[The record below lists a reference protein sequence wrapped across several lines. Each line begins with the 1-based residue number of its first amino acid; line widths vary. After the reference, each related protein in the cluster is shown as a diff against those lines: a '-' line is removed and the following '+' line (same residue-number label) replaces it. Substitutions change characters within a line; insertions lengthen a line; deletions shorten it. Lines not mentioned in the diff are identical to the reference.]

1 MTEHSPFLNRL
12 REKVLVF
19 GGGLG
24 TGIQSLN
31 LTPDDF
37 GGLDGCNEYLC
48 ETRPQL
54 IQELHRGHFAN
65 GADVVITNSFGSAG
79 IVLAEYGLESKTYE
93 LSRQSA
99 ALAKFVADDFST
111 DGWPRFVAG
120 AVGPTTKL
128 PSLGHI
134 TFDALYETYIP
145 HLLGLLDG
153 GVDLLNIETCQD
165 LLQMKCAIIAARDAM
180 KQRGRYVPINCTFTV
195 ETTGTLLIGSEVAAA
210 VASLEALPVDLIG
223 MNCATGP
230 DLMQENVRYLCQ
242 TSTRPICIYPNAGL
256 PRNVNGH
263 AVYDLTP
270 EQLAEYHEIFVRDY
284 GAAMVGGCCG
294 TTAAHTKAVYE
305 KVGSLTPRTP
315 RGQYDSHVASTY
327 VAVPLDQDG
336 STPLIVGER
345 VNANGSKAFKELL
358 LKEDWEG
365 IVEMAKAEISTGS
378 HILDVCTAYVGRDE
392 VRDMTEVL
400 RRFTTQITAP
410 VMIDSTQINVLEAG
424 LKLVG
429 GRAIINSINLEDGED
444 KFDRVAELAARFGC
458 ALVALTIDET
468 GMAKTADRKL
478 AVAQRIHDLL
488 TTRHGIPPE
497 AIIFDP
503 LTFTIGSGDEDSRR
517 AGVETL
523 EAISLIKKN
532 LPGVRTI
539 LGLSNI
545 SFGLKPY
552 PRQILNSVF
561 LSEARPRG
569 LDAAILHQ
577 GKILPMHAIEPKLLA
592 ISRDLI
598 FDNRR
603 DGYDPLF
610 VFLEL
615 LQGASAPVVDEDA
628 DTRPIDVRLRRAI
641 IDGKKVGIEEKLNE
655 ALKTYKP
662 LDIINTVLLDG
673 MKEVGELFGAG
684 KMQLP
689 FVLQSAE
696 TMKRAVGFLEPHMDK
711 VGGPAKGTIVLAT
724 VKGDVHDIGKNLVDI
739 ILSNNGYTVV
749 NLGIK
754 QPLENILAAA
764 AEHKPNAIGMSG
776 LLVKSTVVM
785 KENLEEMSKRGIA
798 TPVICG
804 GAALNRAYVE
814 VDLKRAYS
822 TGQVFYG
829 ADAFSG
835 LQIMDELCG
844 HAKELTVTTAVH
856 ETARR
861 RGEMRHEREDRIA
874 ERSKEYVKTE
884 TQILNEVPTPPFWG
898 YRHVFTDALK
908 LPEIFQY
915 INKKALF
922 ANQWQYRR
930 GDRSTSDYQ
939 TFLRTIVEPLL
950 QQWCQRAEERKW
962 LAPQVAYGYFPCNS
976 DKNDLVIFDSEDH
989 NKERARISFP
999 RQIADERRCIADYF
1013 LPLSENRRDVVGF
1026 HVVTAG
1032 EIASIKSAE
1041 LFKADKYADYLHF
1054 HGLSVETAEAL
1065 AEFWHKTI
1073 RSELNIHSQDGLT
1086 IDSLFRQTY
1095 RGERYSFGY
1104 PACPNLEDQKIIF
1117 DLIKPEALGISL
1129 SEEFQLVPE
1138 QSTSAIICHHP
1149 DACYFSI

>member
-1 MTEHSPFLNRL
+1 
-12 REKVLVF
+12 VF
-19 GGGLG
+19 GGGVG
-24 TGIQSLN
+24 TGLQTLN

-48 ETRPQL
+48 ETRPA
-54 IQELHRGHFAN
+54 IVQELARGHFAQ
-65 GADVVITNSFGSAG
+65 GADVVVTNSFGSAQ
-79 IVLAEYGLESKTYE
+79 IVLAEYGLEDKTYE

-99 ALAKFVADDFST
+99 ALVRAVADDFSS

-134 TFDALYETYIP
+134 TFDAMYASYMP

-180 KQRGRYVPINCTFTV
+180 KQRGIFVPINCTFTV

-210 VASLEALPVDLIG
+210 VATLEALPVHLIG

-242 TSTRPICIYPNAGL
+242 TSTRPVCIYPNAGL

-284 GAAMVGGCCG
+284 GCAMVGGCCG
-294 TTAAHTKAVYE
+294 TTPAHTKAIYE
-305 KVGSLTPRTP
+305 RVGSLSPRSP
-315 RGQYDSHVASTY
+315 RGKYDSHVASTY

-358 LKEDWEG
+358 LKEDWDA
-365 IVEMAKAEISTGS
+365 IVEMAKAEVASGA
-378 HILDVCTAYVGRDE
+378 HVLDVCSAYVGRDE
-392 VRDMTEVL
+392 MRDMTEIL

-410 VMIDSTQINVLEAG
+410 LMIDSTQTPVLEAG
-424 LKLVG
+424 LKTVG

-444 KFDRVAELAARFGC
+444 KFDKVAELAARYGC
-458 ALVALTIDET
+458 AIVALTIDES
-468 GMAKTADRKL
+468 GMAKTAQRKL
-478 AVAQRIHDLL
+478 EVAQRIHDLL
-488 TTRHGIPPE
+488 VTRHGIPPE

-503 LTFTIGSGDEDSRR
+503 LTFTIGSGDEDSRK
-517 AGVETL
+517 AAIETL
-523 EAISLIKKN
+523 DALTLIKKH

-577 GKILPMHAIEPKLLA
+577 GKILPMHAITPELLE

-598 FDNRR
+598 FDRR
-603 DGYDPLF
+603 REGYDPLF
-610 VFLEL
+610 VFLEK
-615 LQGASAPVVDEDA
+615 LQGAAAPASDEGQEEL
-628 DTRPIDVRLRRAI
+628 PIEQRLKRAI
-641 IDGKKVGIEEKLNE
+641 IDGKKVGIEEKLNL
-655 ALKTYKP
+655 ALKTYPP
-662 LDIINTVLLDG
+662 LEIINTILLSG

-711 VGGPAKGTIVLAT
+711 VGGPAKGCIVLAT

-739 ILSNNGYTVV
+739 ILSNNGYKVV

-754 QPLENILAAA
+754 QPLENILAATL
-764 AEHKPNAIGMSG
+764 EHKPTAIGMSG

-785 KENLEEMSKRGIA
+785 KENLEEMSKRGIT

-804 GAALNRAYVE
+804 GAALNRTYVE
-814 VDLKRAYS
+814 VDLKRAYT
-822 TGQVFYG
+822 TGTVYYG
-829 ADAFSG
+829 ADAFTG
-835 LQIMDELCG
+835 LQIMDELTG
-844 HAKELTVTTAVH
+844 NAKELVVTTAVH
-856 ETARR
+856 ETARK
-861 RGEMRHEREDRIA
+861 RGEMRHEREDRI
-874 ERSKEYVKTE
+874 KEKSREFVQTKT
-884 TQILNEVPTPPFWG
+884 QVMKDIPTPPFWG
-898 YRHVFTDALK
+898 YRHVKSNEIDLA
-908 LPEIFQY
+908 EIFKFM
-915 INKKALF
+915 NKKALF

-930 GDRSTSDYQ
+930 GDGSTTAYRA
-939 TFLRTIVEPLL
+939 FLNTTVEPLL
-950 QQWCQRAEERKW
+950 AQWCQRASARGW

-976 DKNDLVIFDSEDH
+976 DKNDLIIFDENDH
-989 NKERARISFP
+989 QKERARISFP

-1032 EIASIKSAE
+1032 EIASVKSAE
-1041 LFKADKYADYLHF
+1041 LFQADKFSDYLHF

-1065 AEFWHKTI
+1065 AEFWHKKI
-1073 RSELNIHSQDGLT
+1073 RAELSIQSQDGLT

-1104 PACPNLEDQKIIF
+1104 PACPNLEDQRIIF
-1117 DLIKPEALGISL
+1117 DLLKPEALGL
-1129 SEEFQLVPE
+1129 QLTDEFQLVPE